1 METTLLIFI
10 GLIIGGIISW
20 IIFVKYLGQK
30 GTSGEKLNSEYIS
43 KDIYNK
49 TKDDLEK
56 KNNEYLELSKILA
69 RTEQDNIHLK
79 EKLKESQKNIEK
91 IQETFIKEFENLA
104 NKLLDDKSKKFLE
117 INEKNIGDIL
127 TPLKEKIR
135 DFEKKVEETHKEEI
149 RERISLKKEL
159 EQIVKLNQQVSSD
172 ATRLTNALKG
182 DSKIQGNWGEIQLEL
197 ILEKA
202 GLVKDVHFR
211 KEETFKD
218 DAGKNQ
224 RPDYVVNM
232 PDEKNM
238 ILDSKVSLTA
248 YENYFNEDDDVLKTK
263 YLKEHLTSIKKH
275 IDELGNK
282 NYQTLYDI
290 NPPDYVLMF
299 VPVEP
304 ALTIAFREDIR
315 LFEKALDKNIV
326 LVSVSTLLATL
337 RTISYIWK
345 QENQKRNVYEI
356 ARESGKLYD
365 KFVGFIEDLI
375 GVGKKLDDAR
385 GTYAEAM
392 NKLVESPKK
401 GDTIVGR
408 IERIKLLGADASKSI
423 PHQILSEINEEDEE
437 EKEE

>member
-182 DSKIQGNWGEIQLEL
+182 DSKTQGNWGEIQLEL